1 MASYVTP
8 KINTAYIFYV
18 SLVSQANTKV
28 FQANPTLA
36 AADFNVATNDGAPGA
51 LATTPAVD
59 ADFTKRVKISL
70 SASEM
75 NGDNVTVICSDAAG
89 AEWCDLAINIQ
100 TTATQVDNL
109 VRSTTPANT
118 LDVSAAG
125 EAGVDWANIGG
136 PTTAQ
141 GLTGTTIATSQVVA
155 SVAADVGITQ
165 AGADKVWG
173 TASRTLTAFST
184 ALALSVWDVLETAI
198 ATASSIGLKLKT
210 NLDAAITSRSSHTAA
225 AAGTDAASKVLVTP
239 AQKVVT
245 DASGYVTA
253 ENVTGAVGSLAA
265 QAKTDVNDQVL
276 DVLNT
281 DTFAEPGIGTPL
293 ATTTLIQKIGYLYK
307 FLRNRVTVTAST
319 ISLFNDDAST
329 VDQKSTHSD
338 DATTYDR
345 GEFITGA

>member
-1 MASYVTP
+1 
-8 KINTAYIFYV
+8 
-18 SLVSQANTKV
+18 
-28 FQANPTLA
+28 
-36 AADFNVATNDGAPGA
+36 
-51 LATTPAVD
+51 
-59 ADFTKRVKISL
+59 
-70 SASEM
+70 
-75 NGDNVTVICSDAAG
+75 
-89 AEWCDLAINIQ
+89 
-100 TTATQVDNL
+100 
-109 VRSTTPANT
+109 
-118 LDVSAAG
+118 
-125 EAGVDWANIGG
+125 

-141 GLTGTTIATSQVVA
+141 GLTGTTIATSQAVA
-155 SVAADVGITQ
+155 SVSGAVGSVAADVGITQ

-173 TASRTLTAFST
+173 SATRTLSAFST

-225 AAGTDAASKVLVTP
+225 EAGTDAASKVLVTP

-253 ENVTGAVGSLAA
+253 ESVTGAVGSLAA

-281 DTFAEPGIGTPL
+281 DTFAEPGIGAPPTP
-293 ATTTLIQKIGYLYK
+293 TTLIAKIGYLYK

-319 ISLFNDDAST
+319 INVYNDDAST
-329 VDQKSTHSD
+329 VDHKSTHSD

-345 GEFITGA
+345 GEFTTGA